1 MNAGLPHPRRF
12 FFVLAALFA
21 LLFLAGYGG
30 SNLIA
35 AYIPW
40 HIRPAL
46 PFESAIPFLPAWSAV
61 YLTVPLLLAA
71 SVRWAD
77 WRETWAL
84 FAVLTAELAA
94 ACPFF
99 ILLPVQTAYPPR
111 LAEGFWQ
118 PWFALADHLSM
129 AHNHLPSLHAA
140 FACTAALAAWRHS
153 AARFALIAPWAAAV
167 IASTL
172 LIHEHHLSDLVC
184 GALLA
189 AAVWHT
195 VGPWAR
201 RPDILRRVS
210 VEWQMLLEQAT
221 FARRHR
227 RYALISLILAAYR
240 LRHPARGGLLVSGYC
255 FLQAFDDLMDGDRQT
270 ARTADEEACRL
281 IREWRHGRFDEND
294 PYSRLAAD
302 FRGRLKTSE
311 ASFCEAKTKA
321 VSSCKAKTDIEGL
334 GEAKANAKYSRKTET
349 VLPAAAARFA
359 LTRTLGLLHTM
370 HLDRLRAERAQL
382 WTEAEIA
389 AQHRR
394 TFTRSLD
401 LLLAALGSSVRGRD
415 LPELVDAL
423 GWCSTMR
430 DLPEDLR
437 AGIVNI
443 PSELWRQAGWP
454 SEKRHDPAALSADA
468 AFRDWMRQERNRA
481 LQLLDQADRRPERR
495 NRTPHL
501 KLIRPFRAPFRRTTP
516 ASPLPVAKRADG
528 LGRLK
533 RRFGGKKFMQTNG
546 DMGVLNL
553 NLLYLK
559 P

>member
-1 MNAGLPHPRRF
+1 MNAGLPHPRCF
-12 FFVLAALFA
+12 FFALAALFA
-21 LLFLAGYGG
+21 LLFLTGYGG

-40 HIRPAL
+40 HISPAL

-167 IASTL
+167 VASTL

-210 VEWQMLLEQAT
+210 AEWQMLLEQAA

-270 ARTADEEACRL
+270 ARTADEEARRL

-321 VSSCKAKTDIEGL
+321 VSSCEAKTDIEGL
-334 GEAKANAKYSRKTET
+334 GEAKANAKYSGKTET

-481 LQLLDQADRRPERR
+481 LHRPSRPPHRRPERR

-501 KLIRPFRAPFRRTTP
+501 KPIRPFRAPFRRTTP
-516 ASPLPVAKRADG
+516 ARPLSVAERADG
-528 LGRLK
+528 SGRLK
-533 RRFGGKKFMQTNG
+533 RRFGEVKRMR
-546 DMGVLNL
+546 
-553 NLLYLK
+553 
-559 P
+559 

>member
-1 MNAGLPHPRRF
+1 MNAGLPHPHRF
-12 FFVLAALFA
+12 FFALAALFA
-21 LLFLAGYGG
+21 LLFFAGYGG

-210 VEWQMLLEQAT
+210 VEWQMLLEQAA

-240 LRHPARGGLLVSGYC
+240 LRHPARGGLLVPGYC

-270 ARTADEEACRL
+270 ARTADEEARRL

-321 VSSCKAKTDIEGL
+321 VSSCEVKTDIEGL
-334 GEAKANAKYSRKTET
+334 GEAKANAKHPGKTET

-430 DLPEDLR
+430 DLPEDLC

-481 LQLLDQADRRPERR
+481 LHLLDQADRRTAALNDETARR
-495 NRTPHL
+495 ISNLFAR
-501 KLIRPFRAPFRRTTP
+501 
-516 ASPLPVAKRADG
+516 SV
-528 LGRLK
+528 
-533 RRFGGKKFMQTNG
+533 RRFAGQRLPARYPWLNG
-546 DMGVLNL
+546 PTDQAV
-553 NLLYLK
+553 
-559 P
+559 

>member
-1 MNAGLPHPRRF
+1 MNAGLPHPHRF
-12 FFVLAALFA
+12 FFALAALFA

-77 WRETWAL
+77 WRENWAL

-167 IASTL
+167 VASTL

-210 VEWQMLLEQAT
+210 DEWQMLLEQAA

-227 RYALISLILAAYR
+227 RYAFISLILAAYR

-270 ARTADEEACRL
+270 VRTADEEARRL

-321 VSSCKAKTDIEGL
+321 VSSCEAKTKAVSSCEAKTDIEGL
-334 GEAKANAKYSRKTET
+334 GEAKANAKHSGKTET
-349 VLPAAAARFA
+349 ALPAAAARFA

-382 WTEAEIA
+382 WTEAEIT

-468 AFRDWMRQERNRA
+468 AFRDWMRQERSRA
-481 LQLLDQADRRPERR
+481 LQLLDQADRRTAALNDETARR
-495 NRTPHL
+495 ISNLFAR
-501 KLIRPFRAPFRRTTP
+501 
-516 ASPLPVAKRADG
+516 SV
-528 LGRLK
+528 
-533 RRFGGKKFMQTNG
+533 RRFAEQRLPARYPWLNG
-546 DMGVLNL
+546 PTDQAV
-553 NLLYLK
+553 
-559 P
+559 

>member
-12 FFVLAALFA
+12 FFALAALFA
-21 LLFLAGYGG
+21 LLFLTGYGG

-40 HIRPAL
+40 HISPAL

-140 FACTAALAAWRHS
+140 FACTATLAAWRHS

-167 IASTL
+167 VASTL

-210 VEWQMLLEQAT
+210 VEWQMLLEQAA

-270 ARTADEEACRL
+270 ARTADEEARRL

-294 PYSRLAAD
+294 PYSWLATD

-321 VSSCKAKTDIEGL
+321 VSSCEAKTDIEGL
-334 GEAKANAKYSRKTET
+334 GEAKANAKYSGKTETLCPHPWRLLGKANAKYSGKTET

-481 LQLLDQADRRPERR
+481 LQLLDQADLRTAALNDETARRISNLFAR
-495 NRTPHL
+495 
-501 KLIRPFRAPFRRTTP
+501 
-516 ASPLPVAKRADG
+516 SV
-528 LGRLK
+528 
-533 RRFGGKKFMQTNG
+533 RRFAEQRLPARYPWLNG
-546 DMGVLNL
+546 PTEQAV
-553 NLLYLK
+553 
-559 P
+559 

>member
-12 FFVLAALFA
+12 FFALAALFA
-21 LLFLAGYGG
+21 LLFLTGYGG

-40 HIRPAL
+40 HISPAL

-140 FACTAALAAWRHS
+140 FACTATLAAWRHS

-167 IASTL
+167 VASTL

-210 VEWQMLLEQAT
+210 VEWQMLLEQAA

-270 ARTADEEACRL
+270 ARTADEEARRL

-294 PYSRLAAD
+294 PYSWLAAD

-321 VSSCKAKTDIEGL
+321 VSSCEAKTDIEGL
-334 GEAKANAKYSRKTET
+334 GEAKANAKYSGKTETAAETARTDFGKANAKYSGKTET
-349 VLPAAAARFA
+349 VPPAAAARFA

-389 AQHRR
+389 DQHRR

-481 LQLLDQADRRPERR
+481 LQLLDQADLRTAALNDETARRISNLFAR
-495 NRTPHL
+495 
-501 KLIRPFRAPFRRTTP
+501 
-516 ASPLPVAKRADG
+516 SV
-528 LGRLK
+528 
-533 RRFGGKKFMQTNG
+533 RRFAEQRLPARYPWLNG
-546 DMGVLNL
+546 PTEQAV
-553 NLLYLK
+553 
-559 P
+559 

>member
-1 MNAGLPHPRRF
+1 MNAGLPHPHRF
-12 FFVLAALFA
+12 FFALAALFA

-40 HIRPAL
+40 HISPAL

-167 IASTL
+167 VASTL

-210 VEWQMLLEQAT
+210 AEWQMLLEQAA

-240 LRHPARGGLLVSGYC
+240 LRHPACGGLLVSGYC

-270 ARTADEEACRL
+270 ARTADEEARRL

-311 ASFCEAKTKA
+311 AGFCEAKTSEA
-321 VSSCKAKTDIEGL
+321 SPREANTGTTDCRQPSNLIQALNTATIIRGIGFTPNGILNGSPLNPL
-334 GEAKANAKYSRKTET
+334 GWS
-349 VLPAAAARFA
+349 
-359 LTRTLGLLHTM
+359 GLL
-370 HLDRLRAERAQL
+370 LPQWADYPAQ
-382 WTEAEIA
+382 A
-389 AQHRR
+389 AQRFH
-394 TFTRSLD
+394 
-401 LLLAALGSSVRGRD
+401 LLPRLAYLAPARVPFEQTISAA
-415 LPELVDAL
+415 ELA
-423 GWCSTMR
+423 
-430 DLPEDLR
+430 
-437 AGIVNI
+437 
-443 PSELWRQAGWP
+443 RQAPGLIAVV
-454 SEKRHDPAALSADA
+454 E
-468 AFRDWMRQERNRA
+468 Q
-481 LQLLDQADRRPERR
+481 RP
-495 NRTPHL
+495 
-501 KLIRPFRAPFRRTTP
+501 
-516 ASPLPVAKRADG
+516 DG
-528 LGRLK
+528 MWHETQRLMC
-533 RRFGGKKFMQTNG
+533 RG
-546 DMGVLNL
+546 
-553 NLLYLK
+553 
-559 P
+559 

>member
-1 MNAGLPHPRRF
+1 
-12 FFVLAALFA
+12 
-21 LLFLAGYGG
+21 
-30 SNLIA
+30 
-35 AYIPW
+35 
-40 HIRPAL
+40 
-46 PFESAIPFLPAWSAV
+46 
-61 YLTVPLLLAA
+61 
-71 SVRWAD
+71 
-77 WRETWAL
+77 
-84 FAVLTAELAA
+84 
-94 ACPFF
+94 
-99 ILLPVQTAYPPR
+99 
-111 LAEGFWQ
+111 
-118 PWFALADHLSM
+118 
-129 AHNHLPSLHAA
+129 
-140 FACTAALAAWRHS
+140 
-153 AARFALIAPWAAAV
+153 
-167 IASTL
+167 
-172 LIHEHHLSDLVC
+172 
-184 GALLA
+184 
-189 AAVWHT
+189 
-195 VGPWAR
+195 
-201 RPDILRRVS
+201 
-210 VEWQMLLEQAT
+210 MLLEQAA

-227 RYALISLILAAYR
+227 RYAFISLILAAYR

-270 ARTADEEACRL
+270 ARTADEEARRL

-321 VSSCKAKTDIEGL
+321 VSSCEAKTSEASFCEAKTDIEGL
-334 GEAKANAKYSRKTET
+334 GEAKANAKYSGKTET

-468 AFRDWMRQERNRA
+468 AFRDWMQQERNRA
-481 LQLLDQADRRPERR
+481 LQLLDQADRRTAALNDETARR
-495 NRTPHL
+495 ISNLFAR
-501 KLIRPFRAPFRRTTP
+501 
-516 ASPLPVAKRADG
+516 SV
-528 LGRLK
+528 
-533 RRFGGKKFMQTNG
+533 RRFAEQRLPARYPWLNG
-546 DMGVLNL
+546 PTDQAV
-553 NLLYLK
+553 
-559 P
+559 

>member
-1 MNAGLPHPRRF
+1 MNAGLPHPHRF
-12 FFVLAALFA
+12 FFALAALFA
-21 LLFLAGYGG
+21 LLFLTGYGG

-40 HIRPAL
+40 RISPAL

-210 VEWQMLLEQAT
+210 VEWQMLLEQTA

-311 ASFCEAKTKA
+311 VSFCEAKTKA
-321 VSSCKAKTDIEGL
+321 VSSCEAKTDIEGL
-334 GEAKANAKYSRKTET
+334 GEAKANAKYSGKTET
-349 VLPAAAARFA
+349 VLPAAAARFV

-370 HLDRLRAERAQL
+370 HLDRLRAEQAQL

-401 LLLAALGSSVRGRD
+401 LLLAALGSSVHGRD

-468 AFRDWMRQERNRA
+468 AFHAWMRQERNRA
-481 LQLLDQADRRPERR
+481 LHLLDQADRRTAALNDETARR
-495 NRTPHL
+495 ISNLFAR
-501 KLIRPFRAPFRRTTP
+501 
-516 ASPLPVAKRADG
+516 SV
-528 LGRLK
+528 
-533 RRFGGKKFMQTNG
+533 RRFAEQRLPARYPWLSGPTDQA
-546 DMGVLNL
+546 V
-553 NLLYLK
+553 
-559 P
+559 

>member
-1 MNAGLPHPRRF
+1 MNAGLPHPHRF
-12 FFVLAALFA
+12 FFALAALFA

-40 HIRPAL
+40 HISPAL

-140 FACTAALAAWRHS
+140 FACTAVLAAWRHS

-167 IASTL
+167 VASTL

-195 VGPWAR
+195 VGPWTR

-210 VEWQMLLEQAT
+210 AEWQMLLEQAA

-321 VSSCKAKTDIEGL
+321 VSSCEAKTDIEGL

-468 AFRDWMRQERNRA
+468 AFRDWMRQERSRA
-481 LQLLDQADRRPERR
+481 LHLLDQADRRTAALNDETARR
-495 NRTPHL
+495 ISNLFAR
-501 KLIRPFRAPFRRTTP
+501 
-516 ASPLPVAKRADG
+516 SV
-528 LGRLK
+528 
-533 RRFGGKKFMQTNG
+533 RRFAEQRLPARYPWLNG
-546 DMGVLNL
+546 PTDQAV
-553 NLLYLK
+553 
-559 P
+559 

>member
-1 MNAGLPHPRRF
+1 MNAGLPHPHRF
-12 FFVLAALFA
+12 FFALAALFA
-21 LLFLAGYGG
+21 LLFFAGYGG

-210 VEWQMLLEQAT
+210 VEWQMLLEQAA

-311 ASFCEAKTKA
+311 ASFCEAKMNA
-321 VSSCKAKTDIEGL
+321 VSFAKTSE
-334 GEAKANAKYSRKTET
+334 
-349 VLPAAAARFA
+349 ARFCDA
-359 LTRTLGLLHTM
+359 N
-370 HLDRLRAERAQL
+370 
-382 WTEAEIA
+382 
-389 AQHRR
+389 
-394 TFTRSLD
+394 
-401 LLLAALGSSVRGRD
+401 RD
-415 LPELVDAL
+415 
-423 GWCSTMR
+423 S
-430 DLPEDLR
+430 
-437 AGIVNI
+437 
-443 PSELWRQAGWP
+443 
-454 SEKRHDPAALSADA
+454 
-468 AFRDWMRQERNRA
+468 
-481 LQLLDQADRRPERR
+481 
-495 NRTPHL
+495 
-501 KLIRPFRAPFRRTTP
+501 
-516 ASPLPVAKRADG
+516 
-528 LGRLK
+528 
-533 RRFGGKKFMQTNG
+533 
-546 DMGVLNL
+546 
-553 NLLYLK
+553 
-559 P
+559 

>member
-1 MNAGLPHPRRF
+1 MNAGLPHPRCF
-12 FFVLAALFA
+12 FFALAALFA
-21 LLFLAGYGG
+21 LLFLTGYGG

-40 HIRPAL
+40 HISPAL

-167 IASTL
+167 VASTL
-172 LIHEHHLSDLVC
+172 LIHEHHLFDLVC

-210 VEWQMLLEQAT
+210 AEWQMLLEQAA

-227 RYALISLILAAYR
+227 RYAFISLILAAYR

-270 ARTADEEACRL
+270 ARTADEEARRL

-311 ASFCEAKTKA
+311 ASFCEAKT
-321 VSSCKAKTDIEGL
+321 DIEGL
-334 GEAKANAKYSRKTET
+334 DEAKANAKHPGKTET
-349 VLPAAAARFA
+349 ALPAAAARFA

-430 DLPEDLR
+430 DLPE
-437 AGIVNI
+437 
-443 PSELWRQAGWP
+443 E
-454 SEKRHDPAALSADA
+454 
-468 AFRDWMRQERNRA
+468 
-481 LQLLDQADRRPERR
+481 ADRRTAALNDGTARR
-495 NRTPHL
+495 ISNLFAR
-501 KLIRPFRAPFRRTTP
+501 
-516 ASPLPVAKRADG
+516 SV
-528 LGRLK
+528 
-533 RRFGGKKFMQTNG
+533 RRFAEQRLPARYPWLNG
-546 DMGVLNL
+546 PTDQAV
-553 NLLYLK
+553 
-559 P
+559 